1 MRQLLLY
8 IFVFDRLWLDTLIR
22 LLLMSNINFVD
33 TTPTLMMVLKLR
45 IFLTF
50 DFIQNIHIE

>member
-8 IFVFDRLWLDTLIR
+8 IFIFARLWLDTLIR